1 MIKKFLSATLFGFL
15 MLGLAGT
22 FVACDDYDDSD
33 LRRRVDAVEGTLAD
47 LKAQIANG
55 VLIESITSSSNGVT
69 ITTSDGNTYNITNG
83 TNGVNGTPGSVV
95 EIGDNG
101 NWFIDGVDTGMPSR
115 GAAGQDGAD
124 GQDGEDGAD
133 GYVPSIEIRDGYWYI
148 DGVNTGQAA
157 QGEKG
162 DKGDKGDQGETGPAG
177 PQGPEGP
184 QGPAGNDG
192 TNGTEITIGDNGNWF
207 IDGVDSGVPAQG
219 EKGDQGDKGDQGEQG
234 EAGKDANLVY
244 YVPDPDGCW
253 AKVVYTND
261 GETRLSYT
269 VQDGT
274 NGTEYMPWLPE
285 GTITA
290 VLNTDSQTLT
300 LYNVEDEVNGGTTT
314 VTIKLSEPL
323 VGLAFVPDVMNDGMG
338 VVYKYRLYFNEDKAV
353 SATWEDEDLLVASN
367 ELNLVYRLN
376 PSNADLSGIEAWEFV
391 NRQVETRAAKG
402 DGYNLLTWVR
412 NEIDNINYPG
422 VITAVA
428 TVNELPGEEEY
439 DASKEDLIF
448 ALQATGENNRVITS
462 DYAKLEAYDMKKYAI
477 YTTEG
482 EEAVTTKTAEA
493 YPTEEPKVITD
504 ATATQVNL
512 VRGTTVDLNDC
523 VQTIATNLLPKMV
536 AVDETGFD
544 ITYKFSETEVKDGT
558 GTVQNSFVDLDENG
572 VVSVSAGASAL
583 GRKPVFKVEAE
594 VNGTVIA
601 TAYIVMQIVSSSIN
615 DITVTAEPINLI
627 YSQIGDPD
635 DDNDDNYV
643 PFTWEQINEEIY
655 DALDMSAAQFAAAYD
670 NNPEVIGTN
679 DNSGTEDYVPGV
691 FIKTNG
697 TFPTDQ
703 VSTANFITIG
713 FNANIPVSTGSEY
726 KNYNKVTLTYQPKV
740 ANAYPAVILEIPYTV
755 TDNCDEQQLKYS
767 ELVKGN
773 VWEIKG
779 EPVNYKY
786 VFGANLKEAFVKGTT
801 PVNNH
806 TYSFKFAGT
815 TKTTVDQA
823 TLTDGEDWVNAA
835 IAFNAQIGAV
845 INEGTAEEKPVTT
858 SYDIEMVSK
867 RANGEVDPVSY
878 KFTINFANP
887 LEMTFDDT
895 KLSTRFADGTFPD
908 VNIASAINMESYLGV
923 KLVIGGVTQ
932 NNNWG
937 IVAGAIKYTYELID
951 DFGGAIELSE
961 QGVLSY
967 SGTGF
972 NVDPPVNVK
981 VRVTADVPGIVI
993 FTEEATVKIE
1003 APL

>member
-1 MIKKFLSATLFGFL
+1 MRIIFIHYLTILPLSNRHKYRTRSPYIPYLL
-15 MLGLAGT
+15 
-22 FVACDDYDDSD
+22 
-33 LRRRVDAVEGTLAD
+33 
-47 LKAQIANG
+47 
-55 VLIESITSSSNGVT
+55 
-69 ITTSDGNTYNITNG
+69 
-83 TNGVNGTPGSVV
+83 
-95 EIGDNG
+95 
-101 NWFIDGVDTGMPSR
+101 
-115 GAAGQDGAD
+115 GAAPA
-124 GQDGEDGAD
+124 
-133 GYVPSIEIRDGYWYI
+133 VYW
-148 DGVNTGQAA
+148 
-157 QGEKG
+157 
-162 DKGDKGDQGETGPAG
+162 
-177 PQGPEGP
+177 
-184 QGPAGNDG
+184 
-192 TNGTEITIGDNGNWF
+192 DN
-207 IDGVDSGVPAQG
+207 SA
-219 EKGDQGDKGDQGEQG
+219 
-234 EAGKDANLVY
+234 
-244 YVPDPDGCW
+244 C
-253 AKVVYTND
+253 KV
-261 GETRLSYT
+261 G
-269 VQDGT
+269 
-274 NGTEYMPWLPE
+274 
-285 GTITA
+285 
-290 VLNTDSQTLT
+290 
-300 LYNVEDEVNGGTTT
+300 
-314 VTIKLSEPL
+314 
-323 VGLAFVPDVMNDGMG
+323 
-338 VVYKYRLYFNEDKAV
+338 
-353 SATWEDEDLLVASN
+353 
-367 ELNLVYRLN
+367 
-376 PSNADLSGIEAWEFV
+376 
-391 NRQVETRAAKG
+391 
-402 DGYNLLTWVR
+402 
-412 NEIDNINYPG
+412 G
-422 VITAVA
+422 VIR
-428 TVNELPGEEEY
+428 GEEEY

-523 VQTIATNLLPKMV
+523 VQTIATNLLPEMV

-615 DITVTAEPINLI
+615 DITVTAEPIELI
-627 YSQIGDPD
+627 YSEIDSKS
-635 DDNDDNYV
+635 NYV

-655 DALDMSAAQFAAAYD
+655 DALDMSAAQFAAAYG

-679 DNSGTEDYVPGV
+679 DNYGTEDYVPGV

-755 TDNCDEQQLKYS
+755 TDNCNEQQLQFS
-767 ELVKGN
+767 NLVTGN
-773 VWEIKG
+773 VWTIKG

-786 VFGANLKEAFVKGTT
+786 VFGATLKEAFVKGTT

-823 TLTDGEDWVNAA
+823 TLTDGEDWENAA

-858 SYDIEMVSK
+858 SYDIEMVST

-923 KLVIGGVTQ
+923 KLVTGGVTQ

-951 DFGGAIELSE
+951 DFGGAIELTK